1 LDVFWFGRLCAKELG
16 MFVVKLLATGAAA
29 FGGAVLVGV
38 IAMSG
43 RELRRAG
50 DDLVVIRRAVDS
62 MRVALG
68 GTMPARGFVAGRP
81 GAVTPDIPAAMA
93 PSLDPSAFVDPLA
106 SVVGYVQ
113 LGKDVFVAPL
123 ASVRGDAAG
132 QPIAVGEGSN
142 IQDGAVVQALE
153 TVDEGKP
160 IPGRTFKVGTRE
172 YSVYIGKR
180 VSLAPQ
186 ALVHGPAQLDD
197 NVYVG
202 MQALVFQ
209 SRISA
214 GVVIEPGARVI
225 GVTIPPNRYVP
236 AGQTVSEQ
244 NAADRL
250 PAITD
255 TYRFKGMGEAAVRV
269 NTGLARGYLRALR
282 EAEAVRAKPPT
293 VEGVVAANDGPPA
306 AAASH

>member
-1 LDVFWFGRLCAKELG
+1 

-50 DDLVVIRRAVDS
+50 DDMVVMRRAVDS
-62 MRVALG
+62 MRVALA
-68 GTMPARGFVAGRP
+68 GTMSARGFVAGRP
-81 GAVTPDIPAAMA
+81 GAVTPVTPAAMS
-93 PSLDPSAFVDPLA
+93 PSLDAAAFVDPLA
-106 SVVGYVQ
+106 SVVGFVQ
-113 LGKDVFVAPL
+113 LGKDVFVGPL

-132 QPIAVGEGSN
+132 QPIAIGEGSN

-153 TVDEGKP
+153 TVDDGKP
-160 IPGRTFKVGTRE
+160 IPGRTFKVGARE

-186 ALVHGPAQLDD
+186 SLVHGPAQLDD

-202 MQALVFQ
+202 MQAMVFQ
-209 SRISA
+209 SRISS

-225 GVTIPPNRYVP
+225 GVTVPPNRYVP
-236 AGQTVSEQ
+236 AGQTVAEQ
-244 NAADRL
+244 SAADRL

-255 TYRFKGMGEAAVRV
+255 SYRFKGMGEAAVRV
-269 NTGLARGYLRALR
+269 NTGLARGYLKALR
-282 EAEAVRAKPPT
+282 EAEAIRTKPP
-293 VEGVVAANDGPPA
+293 VAEGVMASHDAPA
-306 AAASH
+306 KAASH